1 MHLVP
6 NGAPPPTTP
15 TRENARSIMGMGVW
29 RGVDRTAA
37 KSGQPAPRRRPRAD
51 IRILRAS
58 PHKIKIPPQF
68 GWQFCAL
75 LRPALG
81 AEKDVTGACAVPN
94 DQFASDS
101 HLPIFLSD
109 REEFYEPPRPSWLR
123 RIALLMLALLVAG
136 AATMFSLG
144 NPVQALTD
152 LTASLTEMT
161 ASLTDTLT
169 ARFAADPAA
178 APAETVADAQAPAQA
193 ATDMPGRVDPAA
205 ISIPVG
211 GGQPDNGALLQQF
224 QTWAAA
230 QDAQAG
236 PAQAAPAQEREQA
249 SAQARSADVEPVRP
263 IQNNTQ
269 ADAQPAP
276 APAAAPDAPAKTAD
290 NKTADDKTADE
301 TLAPP
306 PAHLAQTRRRV
317 HLVRNARAE
326 IRYTRP
332 RVIVPQNRTAHVEA
346 RPTTDARAGEQQAEQ
361 PAQSPSFLQ
370 SIGLSH

>member
-1 MHLVP
+1 L
-6 NGAPPPTTP
+6 GAVWIGLRQNLGSPLP
-15 TRENARSIMGMGVW
+15 AGV
-29 RGVDRTAA
+29 
-37 KSGQPAPRRRPRAD
+37 PAPTSAFCG
-51 IRILRAS
+51 AS
-58 PHKIKIPPQF
+58 PHKIKIPPKF
-68 GWQFCAL
+68 GWQLWAL
-75 LRPALG
+75 FSAPLR
-81 AEKDVTGACAVPN
+81 AEKDVTGACTVPN

-109 REEFYEPPRPSWLR
+109 RDEFYEPPRPSWLR
-123 RIALLMLALLVAG
+123 RIALLTLALMVAG

-152 LTASLTEMT
+152 LTASLTD
-161 ASLTDTLT
+161 AVT
-169 ARFAADPAA
+169 ARFASDPAP
-178 APAETVADAQAPAQA
+178 PAETVAEAQTPAPAA
-193 ATDMPGRVDPAA
+193 EDTPGRVDPAA
-205 ISIPVG
+205 ISIPAS
-211 GGQPDNGALLQQF
+211 QSQADNGALLQQF

-230 QDAQAG
+230 QDAQAQTA
-236 PAQAAPAQEREQA
+236 PAQAAPAEE
-249 SAQARSADVEPVRP
+249 RSADIEPVRP

-290 NKTADDKTADE
+290 NKTADDKTVDE

-346 RPTTDARAGEQQAEQ
+346 RPTTDARPGEQQADQ